1 MKTTNLLSVAEQLY
15 DKMRADGY
23 SKPVIGTAQWVL
35 GHFHHYC
42 CDKNIEE
49 IGVPVAVRFV
59 SECFGFDYYNT
70 NIPMQTV
77 IRRPLLILFEFE
89 ECGNYKK
96 THQKGST
103 TEIPEIYQN
112 VYREFLNHVNCM
124 PCCLKTRERKIWTF
138 VKYLGY
144 LEQSGIYP
152 ISRMKI
158 SDVHVYINS
167 LSAYA
172 PETVR
177 TIKTNLR
184 EACNWLF
191 EKRYIS
197 FSGKQAF
204 PEIRKD
210 TRSKLLSYYSKE
222 EVGQLLSCIDISSS
236 PGKCVYAAISL
247 MAYLGMRAGDII
259 NLKFSDIDWEKE
271 MISYIQQKT
280 GSPLQLP
287 LTEDVKFAL
296 LDYIKNGRHES
307 ADPGYVF
314 VTRYAPY
321 TKYASPS
328 VLHRMVEQCMRVAGI
343 EYEGRHHGPHSLRHS
358 LATNLMS
365 DNVPISAIAGILGHA
380 STKTTEIY
388 LTVDETHLKEI
399 SLEVP
404 YET

>member
-1 MKTTNLLSVAEQLY
+1 MKTTNLPSVASQLY
-15 DKMRADGY
+15 EKMRTDGY
-23 SKPVIGTAQWVL
+23 SNPVIGTAQWIL

-42 CDKNIEE
+42 CDRNIKE
-49 IGVPVAVRFV
+49 IDIPVAVRFV
-59 SECFGFDYYNT
+59 DECFGFDYYNT
-70 NIPMQTV
+70 TIPIQTV

-96 THQKGST
+96 THQRSST

-112 VYREFLNHVNCM
+112 IYREFLNYVNCM
-124 PCCLKTRERKIWTF
+124 PCRLKTRERKIWTF
-138 VKYLGY
+138 VKYLDY
-144 LEQSGIYP
+144 LEQSGIYQ
-152 ISRMKI
+152 ISQMGLLN
-158 SDVHVYINS
+158 VHAYINS
-167 LSAYA
+167 LSAFA

-177 TIKTNLR
+177 NIKTNLR

-197 FSGKQAF
+197 FSGNQAF
-204 PEIRKD
+204 PEIKKD
-210 TRSKLLSYYSKE
+210 TRNKLLSYYSKE
-222 EVGQLLSCIDISSS
+222 EIGQLLSCIDTAS
-236 PGKCVYAAISL
+236 PSGKCAYAAISL
-247 MAYLGMRAGDII
+247 MAHLGMRVGDII
-259 NLKFSDIDWEKE
+259 NLKFSDIDWEKG

-280 GSPLQLP
+280 GNPLQLP
-287 LTEDVKFAL
+287 LIDEVKFAL

-307 ADPGYVF
+307 ADPDYVF

-321 TKYASPS
+321 TKYAEASGM
-328 VLHRMVEQCMRVAGI
+328 HRMVEQCMRVAGI

-358 LATNLMS
+358 LATNLMA
-365 DNVPISAIAGILGHA
+365 DNVPTSAIANILGHS
-380 STKTTEIY
+380 STGTTEIY